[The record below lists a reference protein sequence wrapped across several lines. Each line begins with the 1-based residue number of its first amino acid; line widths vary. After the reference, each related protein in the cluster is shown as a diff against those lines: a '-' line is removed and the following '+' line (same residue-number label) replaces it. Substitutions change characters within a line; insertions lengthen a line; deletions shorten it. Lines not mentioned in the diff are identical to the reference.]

1 MTYFLHSAKGTQADG
16 SFWSFGL
23 VTSGAISEAAAESGW
38 SGAVAGF
45 FSDAAVVTY
54 YTAGT
59 TLTGTASSTASS
71 TFHQTT
77 KTSTSLSH
85 VGTSVADQLPMRLTV
100 ILSLYSAQATRYGRG
115 RIKLPAPSSNVL
127 STDNKG
133 MIDAAIGA
141 NIAAAAASMFGAL
154 GTAGLTPVLVTRR
167 KTVSGVAQYSTRDI
181 TSGLLWHH
189 FGTLRRRAD
198 KIVPASSAFAT

>member
-1 MTYFLHSAKGTQADG
+1 MTFFLHSAKGTQADG

-23 VTSGAISEAAAESGW
+23 VTSGSISEAAAETGW
-38 SGAVAGF
+38 SGAVSGF
-45 FSDAAVVTY
+45 FSNATVKTY

-59 TLTGTASSTASS
+59 ELTATSTSTASS

-77 KTSTSLSH
+77 KTTTSH
-85 VGTSVADQLPMRLTV
+85 AVVGTSTADQLPMRLTV

-115 RIKLPAPSSNVL
+115 RMKFPAPSSNTL

-133 MIDAAIGA
+133 MIDSTVATAIASAATT
-141 NIAAAAASMFGAL
+141 MFGAL

-167 KTVSGVAQYSTRDI
+167 KTVSGVAPYSTRDI
-181 TSGLLWHH
+181 TSGLVWHH

-198 KIVPASSAFAT
+198 KIVAASTSFST

>member
-1 MTYFLHSAKGTQADG
+1 MTFFLHSARGTQADG

-23 VTSGAISEAAAESGW
+23 VTSGAISEAAAETGW
-38 SGAVAGF
+38 SGAVQGF
-45 FSDAAVVTY
+45 FADANVVTY
-54 YTAGT
+54 YTAGN
-59 TLTGTASSTASS
+59 TLTETSTSTASS

-77 KTSTSLSH
+77 KTSTSHST

-115 RIKLPAPSSNVL
+115 RIKLPAPSANVL

-133 MIDAAIGA
+133 MIDATVAT
-141 NIAAAAASMFGAL
+141 NIASAAATWFTAL
-154 GTAGLTPVLVTRR
+154 GTAGLTPILVTRR

-181 TSGLLWHH
+181 TSGLVWHH

-198 KIVPASSAFAT
+198 KIIAASTSFAT